1 MRVLDNG
8 KWDSPKVVM
17 YCQVGRAVDMLD
29 FSLGQAVSNA
39 GMPREDFDIVFICW
53 RTSKEVYEYLDARNY
68 KHVDMGHDADRGF
81 LWNLYKGWNLGY
93 EIGYE
98 HADYVCPIA
107 TDHAFY
113 RSWLGNLFS
122 WAAPNRIVNC
132 RLIEPGTLPT
142 VHRAADLGLT
152 LPGEFDAGGFE
163 GLADE
168 MYRDDMAT
176 DELGY
181 GHRFDAMPFVCP
193 RDVWDRFGPMR
204 QTITEDGTTGDTDFF
219 DRCRAG
225 GVEITKALNA
235 ISYHCGGLE
244 TRRNEAMAA
253 PMPHADMPK
262 PRGAVKRMLGRLG
275 R

>member
-1 MRVLDNG
+1 MLDNG
-8 KWDSPKVVM
+8 RWDDPRVVL
-17 YCQVGRAVDMLD
+17 YCQVGKATDMLD

-39 GMPREDFDIVFICW
+39 GMSKEDYDVVFVCW
-53 RTSKEVYEYLDARNY
+53 RTSKEVYEYLDEHSY
-68 KHVDMGHDADRGF
+68 KYVDMEYDAEKDF

-93 EIGYE
+93 EIGYN

-113 RSWLGNLFS
+113 HNWLKNLFS

-132 RLIEPGTLPT
+132 KLVEPGTLPSLHTT
-142 VHRAADLGLT
+142 VNLGLT
-152 LPGEFDAGGFE
+152 LPGKFDATGFE
-163 GLADE
+163 RLADAL
-168 MYRDDMAT
+168 YRDEMSS
-176 DELGY
+176 DEAAY

-204 QTITEDGTTGDTDFF
+204 PTLTKDGVTGDADFF

-244 TRRNEAMAA
+244 TKRNEPA
-253 PMPHADMPK
+253 PVVAPPT
-262 PRGAVKRMLGRLG
+262 PRAGSAKRLLGRLK
-275 R
+275 RR